1 MTFSPVERH
10 SYAKQS
16 AEEQRRIALSMQPFY
31 QQESA
36 NRQYEA
42 FLAKDA
48 GKELGLLAA
57 AISPDGAF
65 GQAAKQFQTRRELT
79 NLANAAEAELRSDTG
94 SHRII
99 PLDELKERSESIEAA
114 YELSLKLK
122 EDGADPETV
131 AAIREATGQSKINLA
146 TSYVKNLIPQH
157 TAFLADKLATDER
170 WIQLDNGDKFQIN
183 AYKNP
188 SQFKAAVRQ
197 LTHEFNQNNGVY
209 GLKPA
214 FLAETGYVT
223 GYEKNE
229 ADAIAAHGKTWRKD
243 SENKGVKDAWEY
255 NLNQLETD
263 PKLFNVDSLLQALRA
278 TTKSNGEK
286 LNNKEAIDELFKMVE
301 DHAGLDHG
309 AAQNIVELL
318 AEIKYKGQ
326 GGPVNFSKNRVDILQ
341 DKLDAKLSGDIDR
354 ELTDKERDRLL
365 LTRDYEQ
372 GLLNDE
378 DYTTAWNQGGH
389 PGPPPGILT
398 RRNNERIGA
407 KEQLTQLE
415 AESNS
420 PNGITTNRDEVHPDN
435 LTWYDENKPKS
446 DKLAKAKDSRKY
458 RNHTDKGG
466 ILHKI
471 VGRGVELDGGGN
483 FQDDLAIE
491 IWDNVLDHY
500 DQELQFL
507 LDPDGGGYTNAND
520 AMHEVLRRIRAEL
533 GDPTGI
539 EDLRKTIFYPQPFNT
554 KDKSKVVPIPH
565 NQSRIRREVA
575 LRDLPGFLTA
585 NTTLDWSKPWTGDNV
600 PNLDFLKK
608 LHQADIREIELVANN
623 KSPGTDNIL
632 GALYRQYVSVRK
644 NEKKVSRRQFAK
656 RLSEAL
662 GNKVDTSTTKREVD
676 IEKVEEFLE
685 KEYPAAAKQ
694 VKACIINPSQGN
706 AYRMLCEINKVKAS
720 EGLTMSNE
728 QLTFNVP
735 EALLPSL
742 LKE

>member
-1 MTFSPVERH
+1 MTFS
-10 SYAKQS
+10 YAKRS
-16 AEEQRRIALSMQPFY
+16 AEEQKRIALSMQPFY
-31 QQESA
+31 EQERA
-36 NRQYEA
+36 NRNYEE
-42 FLAKDA
+42 FLARSE
-48 GKELGLLAA
+48 GEELGLLAA

-99 PLDELKERSESIEAA
+99 PLDELKERSESLEAS
-114 YELSLKLK
+114 YKLSGKLSA
-122 EDGADPETV
+122 DGADPETV
-131 AAIREATGQSKINLA
+131 AAIREATGITKINLA
-146 TSYVKNLIPQH
+146 TAYLKNLIPQH
-157 TAFLADKLATDER
+157 DAFLADKLATDER

-183 AYKNP
+183 AYKSP

-214 FLAETGYVT
+214 FLAETGYLT

-229 ADAIAAHGKTWRKD
+229 ANAIAAHGKTWKKD
-243 SENKGVKDAWEY
+243 SENKAVKDIWEY
-255 NLNQLETD
+255 NLNQIEIN
-263 PKLFNVDSLLQALRA
+263 PKLFNVNPLLQAIRA

-286 LNNKEAIDELFKMVE
+286 LSNKEAIDELFKMVE

-318 AEIKYKGQ
+318 GEIKYDGPGGQ
-326 GGPVNFSKNRVDILQ
+326 VDFSKKRVDALQ

-354 ELTDKERDRLL
+354 EVTDKERDRLL

-372 GLLNDE
+372 GLIDDE
-378 DYTTAWNQGGH
+378 EYRTAWNQGGH
-389 PGPPPGILT
+389 PGGDPPGILA
-398 RRNNERIGA
+398 RRDNERITAG
-407 KEQLTQLE
+407 EQLTQLK
-415 AESNS
+415 AEYSS

-446 DKLAKAKDSRKY
+446 DKVAKAKNSRRY
-458 RNHTDKGG
+458 TNHTKERG
-466 ILHKI
+466 IIYQIIGTGIK
-471 VGRGVELDGGGN
+471 LDGYGN
-483 FQDDLAIE
+483 FKDDLAID
-491 IWDNVLDHY
+491 IWDNALEHY

-520 AMHEVLRRIRAEL
+520 AMAEALRRIREEL

-539 EDLRKTIFYPQPFNT
+539 EDLKKTIFYPQPFNT
-554 KDKSKVVPIPH
+554 KDKSKVIPIPH

-575 LRDLPGFLTA
+575 NRDLPKFLSA
-585 NTTLDWSKPWTGDNV
+585 NTTLDWSKPWTGDNI
-600 PNLDFLKK
+600 PNLDFLKE
-608 LHQADIREIELVANN
+608 LHEADRLEIELVANH

-632 GALYRQYVSVRK
+632 GSLYRQYYSVRK
-644 NEKKVSRRQFAK
+644 NEKKVNRRQFAK

-662 GNKVDTSTTKREVD
+662 GNKVDTSTTKQELD

-685 KEYPAAAKQ
+685 KEYPTAAKQ
-694 VKACIINPSQGN
+694 LKDCVINPSKGN
-706 AYRMLCEINKVKAS
+706 AYQMQCEINKVKAS
-720 EGLTMSNE
+720 EGLTLNSNE
-728 QLTFNVP
+728 LTFNVP
-735 EALLPSL
+735 KALLPSL
-742 LKE
+742 IKE